1 MSDFKVIETQEQLNA
16 IIAERI
22 TKVKEA
28 TREETKKEFEGYIS
42 PDDQQKFADKQKE
55 RESELE
61 KQIKGLTGQ
70 LNENKKGIAERDEKI
85 AKYEADS
92 VKNRIA
98 HELGLAY
105 DAVSYIKGTTEEEIK
120 KSAEGLK
127 KIIGAKTPP
136 LSDPEGGDGGN
147 SSKAAY
153 RKMLKN
159 MKGE

>member
-61 KQIKGLTGQ
+61 KKIGELTGQ
-70 LNENKKGIAERDEKI
+70 LDENKKGIAERDEKI
-85 AKYEADS
+85 AKYETDS

-98 HELGLAY
+98 HELGLTY
-105 DAVSYIKGTTEEEIK
+105 DAVSYIRGTNEEEIK

-127 KIIGAKTPP
+127 KVIGAKTPP
-136 LSDPEGGDGGN
+136 LGDPEGSGGDE
-147 SSKAAY
+147 SKAAY

>member
-1 MSDFKVIETQEQLNA
+1 MSEFKVIETQEQLNA

-42 PDDQQKFADKQKE
+42 PDDQKKFTDKQKE

-61 KQIKGLTGQ
+61 KKIGELTGQ
-70 LNENKKGIAERDEKI
+70 LDENKKGIAERDEKI
-85 AKYEADS
+85 AKYETDS

-98 HELGLAY
+98 HELGLTY
-105 DAVSYIKGTTEEEIK
+105 DAVSYIRGTNEEEIK

-127 KIIGAKTPP
+127 KVIGAKMPP
-136 LSDPEGGDGGN
+136 LGDPEGSGGDE
-147 SSKAAY
+147 SKAAY